1 MTTRI
6 SKTTTT
12 TISTA
17 NTNPSRLPSLAFDRE
32 TVHAMDLPRETGPG
46 FVPLPVNRTMTQ
58 DLASL
63 WTLLETHWREAS
75 LLALSLTGPRE
86 KSSDLPRR
94 FDVRPVT
101 IAGQLLLQ
109 WTATD
114 ARKRQTHQNLNWQD
128 SLGKLHALFGPQFSS
143 AHLKTAREDV
153 QIRLLDSGRLQLKH
167 TSRNSAPHAVSAN
180 TSDMA
185 SHNQSRGYLLPEGRP
200 IPFLKATGI
209 MTETGQVRQAMYRK
223 FRQINRFVEFVFDL
237 RDRFPRDRPVRIV
250 DYGCGKSYLTFA
262 VRHLLVET
270 LGLRVDML
278 GLDSNPDVIAACL
291 KTREQLGWTDLDF
304 QVNSIAQAEMQP
316 PIDLAL
322 WLHACDTA
330 TDQAIARSVQLE
342 AELILAVP
350 CCQHELHHQL
360 QNEMLAPLLAH
371 GILRERLAALCTD
384 ALRAQLLEAHGYR
397 TQVMEFIDLEHTAKN
412 LLLRACRG
420 QQSITQR
427 TEAWNK
433 YLALKQGLQISH
445 FALEHLLGNP
455 FDGTASPTRE

>member
-1 MTTRI
+1 
-6 SKTTTT
+6 
-12 TISTA
+12 
-17 NTNPSRLPSLAFDRE
+17 
-32 TVHAMDLPRETGPG
+32 
-46 FVPLPVNRTMTQ
+46 MTQ

-360 QNEMLAPLLAH
+360 QNEMLAPLLAWH
-371 GILRERLAALCTD
+371 PPRTPRSPLHRRSPRPASRGTRLSHAGDGIHRSRTYRQKSAVAGLPRAAKYHAADGGLEQVPGAETGAADLALCPRTLTGES
-384 ALRAQLLEAHGYR
+384 LRRHSLPYPRVTPAMR
-397 TQVMEFIDLEHTAKN
+397 
-412 LLLRACRG
+412 
-420 QQSITQR
+420 
-427 TEAWNK
+427 
-433 YLALKQGLQISH
+433 
-445 FALEHLLGNP
+445 
-455 FDGTASPTRE
+455 